1 MATSQPLSK
10 TTKFLQ
16 YAQLVL
22 WAVAIIMA
30 VVIPLF
36 TDWAEQLNEAHV
48 PAVATY
54 IFHMI
59 SVVLL
64 LAAGYCVLAQRRH
77 RVLRLVVVNVAIL
90 CTEALFFMMR
100 PDADTELY
108 IFLIVLLLSII
119 AYPLREPKKKEPLPE
134 EKPAEVSAEN
144 APVEKP
150 AEVAPA
156 EAAPAEAVPAEEPAA
171 PVVEIPAEVED

>member
-1 MATSQPLSK
+1 MATSQPVSK

-22 WAVAIIMA
+22 WAIAIILA

-36 TDWAEQLNEAHV
+36 TDWEHQLHDV

-77 RVLRLVVVNVAIL
+77 RVLRLIVVNVAIL
-90 CTEALFFMMR
+90 CTETLFFMMR

-108 IFLIVLLLSII
+108 IFLITLLLSII
-119 AYPLREPKKKEPLPE
+119 AYPLREPKKNETTP
-134 EKPAEVSAEN
+134 
-144 APVEKP
+144 
-150 AEVAPA
+150 
-156 EAAPAEAVPAEEPAA
+156 EAVPAEEPAA
-171 PVVEIPAEVED
+171 PAEAAPVEVVPAEPAPAKEVVPAAPTVEIPAEVED

>member
-1 MATSQPLSK
+1 MATSQPVSK

-22 WAVAIIMA
+22 WAIAIILA
-30 VVIPLF
+30 VVIPVF
-36 TDWAEQLNEAHV
+36 TDWEHQLHDV

-77 RVLRLVVVNVAIL
+77 RVLRLIVVNLAIL
-90 CTEALFFMMR
+90 CTETLFFMMR

-108 IFLIVLLLSII
+108 IFLITLLLSII
-119 AYPLREPKKKEPLPE
+119 AYPLREPKKKEPVPE
-134 EKPAEVSAEN
+134 T
-144 APVEKP
+144 
-150 AEVAPA
+150 
-156 EAAPAEAVPAEEPAA
+156 VPAEEPSAPVEAA
-171 PVVEIPAEVED
+171 PVEAAPAKEVVPAAPTVEIPAEVED

>member
-1 MATSQPLSK
+1 MATSQPVSK

-22 WAVAIIMA
+22 WAIAIILA
-30 VVIPLF
+30 VIIPVF
-36 TDWAEQLNEAHV
+36 TDWEHQLHDV
-48 PAVATY
+48 PDVATY

-64 LAAGYCVLAQRRH
+64 FAAGYCVLAQRRH
-77 RVLRLVVVNVAIL
+77 RVLRLIVVNLAIL
-90 CTEALFFMMR
+90 CTETLFFMMR

-108 IFLIVLLLSII
+108 IFLITLLLSII
-119 AYPLREPKKKEPLPE
+119 AYPLREPKKKEPIPE
-134 EKPAEVSAEN
+134 TVPAEEPSA
-144 APVEKP
+144 P

-156 EAAPAEAVPAEEPAA
+156 EVVPAEAAPAKEVVPAA
-171 PVVEIPAEVED
+171 PTVEIPAEVED

>member
-1 MATSQPLSK
+1 MATSQPVSK

-22 WAVAIIMA
+22 WAIAIILA
-30 VVIPLF
+30 VVIPVF
-36 TDWAEQLNEAHV
+36 TDWEHQLHDV

-77 RVLRLVVVNVAIL
+77 RVLRLIVVNVAIL
-90 CTEALFFMMR
+90 CTETLFFMMR

-108 IFLIVLLLSII
+108 IFLITLLLSII
-119 AYPLREPKKKEPLPE
+119 AYPLREPKKKEPVPE
-134 EKPAEVSAEN
+134 TVPAEEPS
-144 APVEKP
+144 APVE
-150 AEVAPA
+150 
-156 EAAPAEAVPAEEPAA
+156 AAPAEEPAA
-171 PVVEIPAEVED
+171 PTAEEPAPAAPTVEIPAEVED

>member
-1 MATSQPLSK
+1 MATSQPVSK

-22 WAVAIIMA
+22 WAIAIILA
-30 VVIPLF
+30 VVIPVF
-36 TDWAEQLNEAHV
+36 TDWEHQLNDV
-48 PAVATY
+48 PDIATY

-119 AYPLREPKKKEPLPE
+119 AYPLREPKKAVAVE
-134 EKPAEVSAEN
+134 ETL
-144 APVEKP
+144 
-150 AEVAPA
+150 PA
-156 EAAPAEAVPAEEPAA
+156 EAPAAPAEEPAA
-171 PVVEIPAEVED
+171 PAAEEPAPAVEEPAAPTIEIPAEVED

>member
-1 MATSQPLSK
+1 MATSQPVSK

-22 WAVAIIMA
+22 WAIAIILA
-30 VVIPLF
+30 VVIPVF
-36 TDWAEQLNEAHV
+36 TDWEHQLHDV

-64 LAAGYCVLAQRRH
+64 FAAGYCVLAQRRH
-77 RVLRLVVVNVAIL
+77 RVLRLIVVNLAIL
-90 CTEALFFMMR
+90 CTETLFFMMR

-108 IFLIVLLLSII
+108 IFLITLLLSII
-119 AYPLREPKKKEPLPE
+119 AYPLREPKKKEPVPE
-134 EKPAEVSAEN
+134 TVPAEEPSA
-144 APVEKP
+144 P

-156 EAAPAEAVPAEEPAA
+156 EVAPAEEVAPAA
-171 PVVEIPAEVED
+171 PTVEIPAEVED

>member
-1 MATSQPLSK
+1 MATSLPVSK

-22 WAVAIIMA
+22 WAIAIILA

-36 TDWAEQLNEAHV
+36 TDWEHQLHDV

-77 RVLRLVVVNVAIL
+77 RVLRLIVVNVAIL
-90 CTEALFFMMR
+90 CTETLFFMMR

-108 IFLIVLLLSII
+108 IFLITLLLSII
-119 AYPLREPKKKEPLPE
+119 AYPLREPKKNETTP
-134 EKPAEVSAEN
+134 
-144 APVEKP
+144 
-150 AEVAPA
+150 
-156 EAAPAEAVPAEEPAA
+156 EAVPAEEPAA
-171 PVVEIPAEVED
+171 PAEAAPVEVAPAEEPAPAKEVVPAAPTVEIPAEVED